1 MGENLEVVERFI
13 AAWSRN
19 DVDELL
25 SFFQPDALYH
35 NVPVE
40 PVRGVDAIRQV
51 IVSFAG
57 PATAIEWVVH
67 RIAEAANG
75 DVLTERLDRFEIGG
89 TWIEL
94 PVMGSFVLRDGKI
107 AEWRDYFD
115 MKQFTDQMPGS

>member
-89 TWIEL
+89 SWIEL

-115 MKQFTDQMPGS
+115 MKQFMDQMPTS